1 MFPADAELQVGARLA
16 ATLLGDR
23 DKLAHTFD
31 IQADERV
38 LGIDALF
45 DIGRQEPACVIA
57 RDAKRGLGQ
66 VVGAE
71 AEERAHFCDL
81 ARHQRGARKL
91 DHRTDRSAER
101 RVGKE
106 GVSTFRS
113 RWSPY
118 HKNKQTYNT
127 LTAYDRGIK
136 L

>member
-1 MFPADAELQVGARLA
+1 MRISDWSSDVCSS
-16 ATLLGDR
+16 D
-23 DKLAHTFD
+23 
-31 IQADERV
+31 

-91 DHRTDRSAER
+91 DHRTDEIIDPPSLFGKDRYR
-101 RVGKE
+101 RPVAH
-106 GVSTFRS
+106 RL
-113 RWSPY
+113 PP
-118 HKNKQTYNT
+118 
-127 LTAYDRGIK
+127 LK